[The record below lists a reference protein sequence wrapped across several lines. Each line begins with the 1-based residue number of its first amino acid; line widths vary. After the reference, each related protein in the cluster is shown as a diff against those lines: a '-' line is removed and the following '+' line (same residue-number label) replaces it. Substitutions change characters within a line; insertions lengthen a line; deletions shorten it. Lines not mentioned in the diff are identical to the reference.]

1 MARWILAAGL
11 LGTLITAPSTA
22 AEWFFRGTA
31 NGWAATAMT
40 STDGVNFDTCQR
52 FVSGDASG
60 GPRFKIDRYGNWQQ
74 SYPAA
79 DYGVNANTAYQI
91 RINAS
96 TQAVSVTAVAS
107 CEASGFASTL
117 PQLNVRG
124 TFNGWASLPMTLVG
138 DHLWQVEAYL
148 DGKASQRLK
157 FDQAGDWAVNFG
169 DSNGDGV
176 LEKSGG
182 DIFWSA
188 VGTVRIQVNDQTLA
202 YSITPLGDDNQ
213 PPLAVITPGGR

>member
-1 MARWILAAGL
+1 MTRWILAAGL

-74 SYPAA
+74 SYPSA
-79 DYGVNANTAYQI
+79 DYAVTANTSYQI
-91 RINAS
+91 RIHAG
-96 TQAVSVTAVAS
+96 TQAITTTAVAS
-107 CEASGFASTL
+107 CEAAGFASTL

-124 TFNGWASLPMTLVG
+124 TFNGWASLPMTLVA
-138 DHLWQVEAYL
+138 DHLWQADAYM
-148 DGKASQRLK
+148 DGKTNQRLK

-169 DSNGDGV
+169 DSNGDGLIDKAEAD
-176 LEKSGG
+176 LERAKAAG
-182 DIFWSA
+182 DARRVKDLEGS
-188 VGTVRIQVNDQTLA
+188 LA
-202 YSITPLGDDNQ
+202 SQRALLDMARQARSDYTG
-213 PPLAVITPGGR
+213 

>member
-96 TQAVSVTAVAS
+96 TQAVSALPVGRCSGAAMVWAIIAPSGASRTSTASRAAAS
-107 CEASGFASTL
+107 FAAST
-117 PQLNVRG
+117 
-124 TFNGWASLPMTLVG
+124 
-138 DHLWQVEAYL
+138 
-148 DGKASQRLK
+148 
-157 FDQAGDWAVNFG
+157 AGSGRMSPAKR
-169 DSNGDGV
+169 S
-176 LEKSGG
+176 KS
-182 DIFWSA
+182 SRA
-188 VGTVRIQVNDQTLA
+188 
-202 YSITPLGDDNQ
+202 
-213 PPLAVITPGGR
+213 